1 MGTGDRG
8 RRDRP
13 GRFQRFEQFVR
24 DYTAGLRK
32 EDVRQLFTREM
43 AQTYAVLARD
53 QDERA
58 EPKRRVFRFFYRIR
72 IVLLG
77 LAFRLSPARRLLFAV
92 ALLAGL
98 LAMSDNRFS
107 VSGSHGTVFAWDA
120 SGFWS
125 FVSVVAFVCLLAMEL
140 VDRVLVRDELEVA
153 RGVQRQLL
161 PAGEVTIPGWSVAHG
176 YRTANEVGGDYY
188 DFLPLDG
195 GRVALAV
202 GDASGHGMA
211 AGLVMALA
219 SAAIHTAAELDPAPL
234 AVARAVHRVVLRTG
248 GARAFMSLF
257 YGVLDPVTGELEY
270 VGAGHPFPL
279 LRRRS
284 GELEELGR
292 GALPLGMR
300 PALELPADRVRIEP
314 GELLVLYSDG
324 LPEGLGSDGEAFG
337 FDRLREL
344 GRQGG
349 DAAAVH
355 RRILAAFDGWRR
367 ADESLADDLTLVVL
381 ARDPA

>member
-8 RRDRP
+8 RRDRL

-58 EPKRRVFRFFYRIR
+58 EPKRKVVRFFYRIR

-77 LAFRLSPARRLLFAV
+77 LAFRLSPVRRLLFAV
-92 ALLAGL
+92 ALLAGI
-98 LAMSDNRFS
+98 LAMIDPRFS

-125 FVSVVAFVCLLAMEL
+125 FVSVVSFVCLLAMEL

-161 PAGEVTIPGWSVAHG
+161 PVGEVAIPGWSVAHG

-188 DFLPLDG
+188 DFLPLAD

-257 YGVLDPVTGELEY
+257 YGVLDPATGELEY

-292 GALPLGMR
+292 APCRSACAPPSSCR
-300 PALELPADRVRIEP
+300 PAGCGSNPASCWCSTATGCPRGSAATARRSVSTASGSSADRGATRWRCT
-314 GELLVLYSDG
+314 G
-324 LPEGLGSDGEAFG
+324 GSSPRSTAG
-337 FDRLREL
+337 
-344 GRQGG
+344 
-349 DAAAVH
+349 AVPTK
-355 RRILAAFDGWRR
+355 A
-367 ADESLADDLTLVVL
+367 SPTT
-381 ARDPA
+381 